1 MATGN
6 FGFGAMTKSALGN
19 PKQLNSSKNVNKEII
34 LRVTDIILDEN
45 HSLWDP
51 LGGFSQLGTVIGNQT
66 NIDGT
71 VTNNIFTARPAFNGV
86 TKTPLINEYVKAYK
100 HITPNNPAGS
110 FVYTEIIPVWGMI
123 SPNAS
128 PFPTTTT
135 NLTPPSQ
142 NLSYAQVEA
151 GAFNIPNNT
160 IQEIPLN
167 SINSISQNTF
177 IEKSNIHPLMPYSGD
192 VIYEGRWGN
201 SIRFSSTARSK
212 SKLANLW
219 SSSGP
224 SGDPITIIR
233 NGQDKR
239 ASEFGAEPITENIQN
254 DLSSIYLTSTQAL
267 PYSLSGLKNKGQ
279 EFTSYSGLFPPLST
293 TSYIS
298 PQILLNSD
306 RIIIDAQSNDVLI
319 SANRSVGLFS
329 NESINLESNKIYMS
343 ANEIRLGIN
352 ESEGGEQPI
361 LRGDKTVEL
370 LIDLVTIV
378 QGLSEIIKHTR
389 NYPIG
394 TDTPDSVALIVGGQA
409 SYDLK
414 DMIKILKDEKEGI
427 KSRFVKSI

>member
-1 MATGN
+1 MQKAR
-6 FGFGAMTKSALGN
+6 L
-19 PKQLNSSKNVNKEII
+19 
-34 LRVTDIILDEN
+34 
-45 HSLWDP
+45 LWI
-51 LGGFSQLGTVIGNQT
+51 GFSGKSNCADTDALKLIGEKQIFDFCAVVT
-66 NIDGT
+66 HTRSLKID
-71 VTNNIFTARPAFNGV
+71 
-86 TKTPLINEYVKAYK
+86 
-100 HITPNNPAGS
+100 
-110 FVYTEIIPVWGMI
+110 
-123 SPNAS
+123 
-128 PFPTTTT
+128 
-135 NLTPPSQ
+135 NL
-142 NLSYAQVEA
+142 
-151 GAFNIPNNT
+151 

-177 IEKSNIHPLMPYSGD
+177 IERSNIHPLMPYSGD

-212 SKLANLW
+212 SKLANSW

-370 LIDLVTIV
+370 LVDLVTIV

-389 NYPIG
+389 NYPSG
-394 TDTPDSVALIVGGQA
+394 TDFPDSVALIVGGQA